1 MENEKISAVDSEKE
15 ISYECLVLENFWE
28 QQNEEMMDE
37 QKPEAAY
44 RNIIDSLEF
53 ARQNV
58 CIIADSELPDK
69 MLIHIS
75 CLYAKGV
82 RVYLISNDIYDS
94 YKDTIVG
101 KCLIRYSNRV
111 KGTMVLIDPIS
122 SEDASAYIGN
132 ERLLKNEDKWALCIR
147 LVKDQVKEAYHYFC
161 WNFWRMTDYEVVTC
175 NDIENHKKVGEAPF
189 DLLPL
194 LEPEIVFYND
204 INRGILTKKLISV
217 IEEAK
222 ESIVIS
228 AELIDTDTDV
238 FKSLKKKIDNDINC
252 TIIAK
257 LDVRNKGFFNEISNY
272 DNVTLYGFSV
282 NLAQYLFSDN
292 IHGIAF
298 TASLTK
304 SNLENGKENSL
315 CFGVKLDDRLDDLK
329 NIFKQSTSTK
339 EVWKYQKKKALSQI
353 TGKHI
358 IREITEEIS
367 TSNAELI
374 YEHKEV
380 KIGKITANSLKEI
393 YDEILTGKCSHEELV
408 KEVKDSYTLEPKLRS
423 SDFKISELYE
433 KWEKEKQG
441 LVKKVKYKYTLEPK
455 LRSSD
460 FKISELYEKWKN
472 EKQRL
477 VDYVSDLKS
486 TAENIKNEKSSLF
499 QQFSD
504 TLKRFMLGK
513 VVIIKFIVN
522 NINNL
527 DTIKSESFNK
537 ELYLN
542 LSKEANEIYGLIF
555 KHKEEIDLAIDRD
568 IKEQEWLKEK
578 TKLENEVSQLT
589 KETENLKVALAKSLE
604 DTKKE
609 KERMSSKLIELE
621 KTCTKIDNE
630 INALCSENKCLEEIF
645 AKQKRFD
652 KLLELI
658 DVTIKEVAQTKK
670 NKNQAKKVEKAKLLI
685 KKEVCDIMNNE
696 QYYDTKMLDM
706 EKTYGKKNEDILKN
720 MKQYIEKNL
729 LEDMMQTLY
738 ENEKE
743 PLEKLESKKN
753 ESKDSKNTLEL
764 LKKDKN
770 ALESK
775 SEKDLESK
783 KEKFKNKEAE
793 LSIKQEALKKMG
805 NEFKYE
811 SNSKCGDKE
820 LKAVMKKGKKD
831 IQKTSNNKF
840 KAFTPDIPSEDLPQV
855 GTLYQQGKKREL
867 AITYWQEL
875 EIGESEASRLKAEL
889 VCEREA

>member
-353 TGKHI
+353 TGKRI

-374 YEHKEV
+374 HEYQEIN
-380 KIGKITANSLKEI
+380 IGKITANSLRELYNKI
-393 YDEILTGKCSHEELV
+393 FTGKCSHE
-408 KEVKDSYTLEPKLRS
+408 
-423 SDFKISELYE
+423 
-433 KWEKEKQG
+433 G

-486 TAENIKNEKSSLF
+486 TAENITKEKSSLF

-504 TLKRFMLGK
+504 TLKRFMQGK
-513 VVIIKFIVN
+513 MVKIEWIVN

-542 LSKEANEIYGLIF
+542 LSKVANEIYGLIF

-753 ESKDSKNTLEL
+753 ESKDSKNKLEL

-770 ALESK
+770 TLESK
-775 SEKDLESK
+775 SEKDLESIQK
-783 KEKFKNKEAE
+783 KIDSKEAE

-820 LKAVMKKGKKD
+820 LEAVMKKGKKD
-831 IQKTSNNKF
+831 IQKISNNKF
-840 KAFTPDIPSEDLPQV
+840 KAFTADIPSEDLPQV